1 MFKKILIANRGEIAV
16 RVMRACRE
24 MGIKTVAI
32 YSDVDRDALH
42 VRFADEAYCIGPP
55 PARESYLIGERILE
69 VAKQSGAEAI
79 HPGYGFLSERGEFAD
94 LCAKEGVIF
103 IGPAGDVMRSMG
115 DKVTARQT
123 MEKAG
128 VPIVP
133 GTTERLTDEADPE
146 RFAAKIGLPV
156 MIKAAAGGGG
166 KGMRLV
172 RTEKELMPSVARA
185 RSEAKSSFGDDSLY
199 VEKFVEEPRHIEIQ
213 ILADSHGNCVHLF
226 ERECSIQ
233 RRHQKVIEEA
243 PGNRISPRA
252 ASARWAPRRSPRPRP
267 STTSAPAPA
276 SSSSTH
282 DDFYFLEMNTRVQVE
297 HAITE
302 MITGVDI
309 VKTMI
314 RVAAGEKLPFEQED
328 LAISGHAIEARIYAE
343 DPDNN
348 FMPSPGEIVVYR
360 PAGGPG
366 IRVDSGVYQGAR
378 VTVFY
383 DPMVAK
389 LVVWGR
395 DRGEAIE
402 RLRRALSEFV
412 VKGIKTSIPFHQ
424 KVVNHPVFLAGKYD
438 TGFIDQHMDGGK
450 GGDGGDLERGRRRGA
465 PRRLHDGGDRRVPAR
480 QGARRAA
487 RRRRRARATAIRG
500 RTSGAAPR
508 CEGAGGELRGLR
520 EERRD
525 ARRSAWSRR
534 RTTSTRS
541 RSTARPSTSMPRRAA
556 RPIYSI
562 IEDGKQFEVMVDE
575 QGAHGFDVLVAGQ
588 LFHLQALRRAL
599 EAARPARRSRSR
611 AGPQRVEAEM
621 PGKVVK
627 IDAPSARR
635 WSRVRAS

>member
-1 MFKKILIANRGEIAV
+1 MTFRKVLIANRGEIAV

-42 VRFADEAYCIGPP
+42 VRFADEAYPCGPP
-55 PARESYLIGERILE
+55 PARESYLIGERI
-69 VAKQSGAEAI
+69 VGIAKRCGAEAI

-94 LCAKEGVIF
+94 LCQREGIVF
-103 IGPAGDVMRSMG
+103 IGPAGSVMRSMG

-123 MEKAG
+123 MERAG

-133 GTTERLTDEADPE
+133 GTTERLTDEAIARWVKDVGP
-146 RFAAKIGLPV
+146 PV
-156 MIKAAAGGGG
+156 MIKASAGGGG

-172 RTEKELMPSVARA
+172 RHEKDLASAVARA

-213 ILADSHGNCVHLF
+213 ILADTHGEVVHLF

-243 PGNRISPRA
+243 PGNRISDDLRA
-252 ASARWAPRRSPRPRP
+252 RMGEAAVAAGKAVGYVGAGTCEFLVDR
-267 STTSAPAPA
+267 
-276 SSSSTH
+276 H
-282 DDFYFLEMNTRVQVE
+282 GHFYFLEMNTRVQVE

-302 MITGVDI
+302 AITGIDI

-314 RVAAGEKLPFEQED
+314 RVAAGEPLGLRQED

-348 FMPSPGEIVVYR
+348 FVPSPGEIAVYR
-360 PAGGPG
+360 PAAGPG

-389 LVVWGR
+389 LVTWGR
-395 DRGEAIE
+395 DRKEAIE

-424 KVVNHPVFLAGKYD
+424 RVVQHPLFLEGRYD
-438 TGFIDQHMDGGK
+438 TGFIEQHMAGGK
-450 GGDGGDLERGRRRGA
+450 GGGPAAADEDAAEARRVAFMMAAIAAYRRDKARAGSTSAGAPAAGGQDPWKSFGRRAQMRG
-465 PRRLHDGGDRRVPAR
+465 
-480 QGARRAA
+480 
-487 RRRRRARATAIRG
+487 
-500 RTSGAAPR
+500 
-508 CEGAGGELRGLR
+508 GLR
-520 EERRD
+520 
-525 ARRSAWSRR
+525 
-534 RTTSTRS
+534 
-541 RSTARPSTSMPRRAA
+541 
-556 RPIYSI
+556 
-562 IEDGKQFEVMVDE
+562 
-575 QGAHGFDVLVAGQ
+575 
-588 LFHLQALRRAL
+588 
-599 EAARPARRSRSR
+599 
-611 AGPQRVEAEM
+611 
-621 PGKVVK
+621 
-627 IDAPSARR
+627 
-635 WSRVRAS
+635 